1 MPRLPVPGGE
11 MAYVDQGSG
20 TPVVL
25 VHGTPS
31 SSKEWRHVA
40 ADLSRDHRVLAPDHL
55 GFGDSTRP
63 ADWRVYSFG
72 GHTAN
77 LRAWIEKLALERFH
91 LVVHDVGG
99 PVALPLALEAPERL
113 DSLTIVQSWLWDL
126 GAGAMLDNPVM
137 RWLYLSAGFSARA
150 MVRLSWGRRK
160 PLTRELHAEFTSQF
174 PDRAARAGT
183 WGFARSV
190 AREGAMLEEHERHLS
205 KLAAV
210 PLLLVWGRADRVVP
224 PDHLERWRKHFP
236 DAQVLALDDVG
247 HFPQIEAP
255 EDVSAALR
263 RRFASPAASTSR
275 PASPTAS

>member
-1 MPRLPVPGGE
+1 MS
-11 MAYVDQGSG
+11 YVDAGSG

-31 SSKEWRHVA
+31 SSKEWRHVT
-40 ADLSRDHRVLAPDHL
+40 ADLARDHRVLAPDHL
-55 GFGDSTRP
+55 GFGDSSRP

-72 GHTAN
+72 WHTAN
-77 LRAWIEKLALERFH
+77 LRAWLDQLGLPRFH

-99 PVALPLALEAPERL
+99 PVALPIALEGPDRL
-113 DSLTIVQSWLWDL
+113 LSLTIVQSWLWDL

-160 PLTRELHAEFTSQF
+160 PLTRELHREFIDQF

-190 AREGAMLEEHERHLS
+190 VREGAMLEEHERRLS
-205 KLAAV
+205 RLATV
-210 PLLLVWGRADRVVP
+210 PKLLVWGKADRVVTA
-224 PDHLERWRKHFP
+224 DNLDRWRRHFP

-247 HFPQIEAP
+247 HFPQIEAHD
-255 EDVSAALR
+255 ELVGALR
-263 RRFASPAASTSR
+263 RRLASDAP
-275 PASPTAS
+275 

>member
-1 MPRLPVPGGE
+1 
-11 MAYVDQGSG
+11 
-20 TPVVL
+20 VVL

-31 SSKEWRHVA
+31 SSREWRHVT
-40 ADLSRDHRVLAPDHL
+40 ADLARDHRVLAPDHL

-63 ADWRVYSFG
+63 VDWRVYSFG
-72 GHTAN
+72 WHTAN
-77 LRAWIEKLALERFH
+77 LRAWLEQLALPRLH

-113 DSLTIVQSWLWDL
+113 LSLTIVQSWLWDL

-150 MVRLSWGRRK
+150 MVRLAWGRRT
-160 PLTRELHAEFTSQF
+160 PLTRELHQEFTSQF

-210 PLLLVWGRADRVVP
+210 PLLLVWGKADRVVP
-224 PDHLERWRKHFP
+224 PAHLERWKKHFP
-236 DAQVLALDDVG
+236 AAQVTALDDVG

-255 EDVSAALR
+255 VDVSAALR
-263 RRFASPAASTSR
+263 RRFASSTSR